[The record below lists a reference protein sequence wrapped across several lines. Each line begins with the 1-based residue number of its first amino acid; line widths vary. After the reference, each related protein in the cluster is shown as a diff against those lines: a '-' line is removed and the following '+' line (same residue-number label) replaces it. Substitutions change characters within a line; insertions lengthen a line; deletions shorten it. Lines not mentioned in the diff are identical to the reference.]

1 MNQLTKFL
9 VDGIL
14 NEGEQ
19 RVIAAYGGGF
29 KPPTSGHFEV
39 VKQALKNHPEID
51 EFIIYV
57 GSGTRDGITQAE
69 SVLIWEIYQTYLPM
83 KVRIEPSK
91 APIGDIL
98 RLGKNNPQDKVYFV
112 LGAREENE
120 GDFEDIKNRTRA
132 IGGKHPNV
140 EVKVITTVDKG
151 MSGTNARKAAKVSFE
166 DFAKFLPTELS
177 DDEKEIVYNI
187 VKPVVKE
194 SLNKSFYLDIPKFN
208 QPKTIQQY
216 LIENIK
222 EISLSKE
229 NAVDINGDL
238 TGGTFTVGDITYEY
252 SIKNIPNPYKDL
264 GLFYNIQFTPKG
276 EVISIPKGGK
286 ENYIKILSTMYKII
300 VDFIEKEQPEYVG
313 ISSLDNSGGKNYHTV
328 YNRLTT
334 NNLNLIP
341 GYFRKDS
348 NLIFD
353 SPQGKGRFI
362 VLKRKESLNENA
374 SYSQDIDIKQRI
386 MQLTQHMLD
395 KGMNIEPLPNV
406 KFVDGDNVNAR
417 EFLGKT
423 AYYDPNSATI
433 VLYTEGRHPKD
444 IVRSFSHEM
453 IHHIQNL
460 EGRLGNI
467 TTTNTQEDDTLND
480 IETEA
485 NLKGTMTFRNWTDS
499 LNESKQVGVIYHYTT
514 FENGLK
520 ILQSNQLKADHAADS
535 TNAKPVYSISFT
547 RDKRFHDNHR
557 IGFTDSSFGQT
568 PQVRFTV
575 DGNKLSNKYK
585 VQPYSQGGVFS
596 KGRKGFEAEER
607 VISDKPF
614 TIPLSNY
621 LLSVDILL
629 EYKKPSNKYDLL
641 GIVDYE
647 LYAPLSAELV
657 KFAQDK
663 NLPVNLIVNKNGDPW
678 PDKAKKTILQKILNW
693 FSINEANL
701 TGTMTFRNWTDSLNE
716 VKKEVDNS
724 MVAVS
729 SGDGHQISLYDFKN
743 KEPLGLINTYE
754 NAVTGVVAKKG
765 YGPLMYE
772 LGMAN
777 VYPNS
782 LQSDRNGNTEPE
794 AQAVWDKF
802 IQGASPN
809 IKVEKLTPKD
819 KEYRTEYPNGNEIW
833 DVDGFYN
840 YKFYNPDT
848 STLKNLLKKGNE
860 LYPDEQKQIILS
872 TKEMYDN
879 TVNEAIVGEKIEQ
892 EANLKSTMT
901 FRNWTNTLNEKN
913 KPYKHKPIT
922 KEILFEEEDKLM
934 VEVVNPDGERF
945 EYEESNIKGLYTYK
959 DSLDNLYFARITYSP
974 SSPPRF
980 EFKVGWFEDNDI
992 SKPKYDPQLP
1002 PNTTSMDDLKRRNT
1016 VAKIYRDEILPYLKD
1031 NQKLAKQLDINPISQ
1046 SRYIFSQ
1053 RLIQH
1058 HTPSEYNIDL
1068 KDRKIV
1074 ISLPKIE
1081 EKKNKDP
1088 FGLNAYALELAKGLE
1103 EDLDTKARLKRG
1115 LDYITKRKEASKKKT
1130 QRLKKQKTN
1139 ENLNG
1144 ETTPKM
1150 SFEERLAYYKD
1161 YYINVSPS
1169 TFDIMTEDG
1178 TIVIGGLDK
1187 PYSPNFDEKKDV
1199 RQVPVNENVP
1209 DAEDDGKAAP
1219 YGSGYKKINE
1229 GRYDTLANQL
1239 SKIAFQEFKDIHDR
1253 GDEEG
1258 TFKFRVDHPD
1268 EEHDIPAEEF
1278 YFDFEGIVKI
1288 TDDEYNVDGG
1298 ANVGFDDKGDE
1309 ITPILSVKFKIPKN
1323 PDWQKVSFDI
1333 KDVVRHELEHLTQD
1347 GDNEKGGAWHED
1359 PRLRRPSKYIQDD
1372 QFLRDMIDANL
1383 LPKSDYFKLEKEVD
1397 AMLQGMYFKAKKS
1410 KTPFKKVLND
1420 YLDIFVDQGS
1430 ISKEEK
1436 ENILDVWRSRRKALS
1451 LPSF

>member
-1 MNQLTKFL
+1 ME
-9 VDGIL
+9 VDS
-14 NEGEQ
+14 NHQ
-19 RVIAAYGGGF
+19 PA
-29 KPPTSGHFEV
+29 GHFEV

-460 EGRLGNI
+460 EGRLDNI

-701 TGTMTFRNWTDSLNE
+701 KGTMTFRNWTDSLNE

-913 KPYKHKPIT
+913 KPYKYKPIT

-945 EYEESNIKGLYTYK
+945 EYEESNIKGLYIYK

-992 SKPKYDPQLP
+992 SKPKYNPQLP

-1081 EKKNKDP
+1081 EKKK
-1088 FGLNAYALELAKGLE
+1088 
-1103 EDLDTKARLKRG
+1103 
-1115 LDYITKRKEASKKKT
+1115 
-1130 QRLKKQKTN
+1130 
-1139 ENLNG
+1139 
-1144 ETTPKM
+1144 
-1150 SFEERLAYYKD
+1150 
-1161 YYINVSPS
+1161 
-1169 TFDIMTEDG
+1169 
-1178 TIVIGGLDK
+1178 
-1187 PYSPNFDEKKDV
+1187 
-1199 RQVPVNENVP
+1199 
-1209 DAEDDGKAAP
+1209 
-1219 YGSGYKKINE
+1219 
-1229 GRYDTLANQL
+1229 
-1239 SKIAFQEFKDIHDR
+1239 
-1253 GDEEG
+1253 
-1258 TFKFRVDHPD
+1258 
-1268 EEHDIPAEEF
+1268 
-1278 YFDFEGIVKI
+1278 
-1288 TDDEYNVDGG
+1288 
-1298 ANVGFDDKGDE
+1298 
-1309 ITPILSVKFKIPKN
+1309 
-1323 PDWQKVSFDI
+1323 
-1333 KDVVRHELEHLTQD
+1333 
-1347 GDNEKGGAWHED
+1347 
-1359 PRLRRPSKYIQDD
+1359 
-1372 QFLRDMIDANL
+1372 
-1383 LPKSDYFKLEKEVD
+1383 
-1397 AMLQGMYFKAKKS
+1397 
-1410 KTPFKKVLND
+1410 
-1420 YLDIFVDQGS
+1420 
-1430 ISKEEK
+1430 
-1436 ENILDVWRSRRKALS
+1436 
-1451 LPSF
+1451 